1 MHKFSIMKKSAFCFL
16 LLILAATSFSQP
28 AGDFAFTSDIGS
40 PAIKGSTTFDRN
52 TQTYRI
58 QAAGYNIWFNR
69 DEFHYA
75 YNNVK
80 GDFIYTA
87 SFALDTS
94 GDLHRKTGW
103 MVRASRDSQSAHI
116 SAVLHGDGLIALQWR
131 GLRGAYMRDPQD
143 EIRFPKKKAEVIQLE
158 RKGKTFIMRV
168 APFGEPLQ
176 EVGRKDMPDMPD
188 SLMAGLFTCSHDA
201 AKLVQSRAWNLRL
214 DRAQEKGLTVLSRLE
229 YLDIESGI
237 RKMVHQSRSRFEA
250 PNYMP
255 DGETLLFNAGGFLYT
270 IPESGGTPVKFNTGS
285 ADRNNNDHGISFDG
299 KQIAISSH
307 RTGKPGGG
315 STLYTVPITGGEPKM
330 INDNTPSYWHGWA
343 PDGKSVLV
351 IAQRGKPVYNVYRVN
366 LKDGSEEDLTKNETG
381 HVDGSEYSPDGKW
394 IYFNWNVTGTMQI
407 WRMKPDGSQKEQMT
421 FDEYNNWFPHISPD
435 GKWMALISFNNEI
448 DPNDHP
454 ADKRVMLR
462 LMPINGGAPKVIA
475 HIYGGQGTINVP
487 SWSPDSRKI
496 SFVSYSY

>member
-1 MHKFSIMKKSAFCFL
+1 MHKFSIMKKSAITLVLF
-16 LLILAATSFSQP
+16 ILTNAAFTQ
-28 AGDFAFTSDIGS
+28 AKGDFAFSIDIGS
-40 PAIKGSTTFDRN
+40 PALKGSTSFD
-52 TQTYRI
+52 TDAQAYI
-58 QAAGYNIWFNR
+58 MQAAGYNIWFNR

-87 SFALDTS
+87 SFSLDSS
-94 GDLHRKTGW
+94 GDPHRKTGW
-103 MVRASRDSQSAHI
+103 MVRAGKDSQSAHI
-116 SAVLHGDGLIALQWR
+116 SAVLHGDGLIAMQWR
-131 GLRGAYMRDPQD
+131 ALRGAYMRDPQD
-143 EIRFPKKKAEVIQLE
+143 EIRFPKKKADVIQLE
-158 RKGKTFIMRV
+158 RRGKTFIMRV

-176 EVGRKDMPDMPD
+176 EVGRKEMPDMPD

-201 AKLVQSRAWNLRL
+201 GKIVRTRVWNVRL
-214 DRAQEKGLTVLSRLE
+214 DKAQEKGLTVSSRLE
-229 YLDIESGI
+229 YLDIQSGT

-255 DGETLLFNAGGFLYT
+255 DGKTLLFNEGGFLYT
-270 IPESGGTPVKFNTGS
+270 IPESGGTPARFNTGS

-307 RTGKPGGG
+307 RAGKPGGG
-315 STLYTVPITGGEPKM
+315 STLYVVPITGGEAKM

-351 IAQRGKPVYNVYRVN
+351 IAQRGMPVYNVYRVN
-366 LKDGSEEDLTKNETG
+366 IKDGAEENLTKNEKG
-381 HVDGSEYSPDGKW
+381 HVDGSEYSPDSKW
-394 IYFNWNVTGTMQI
+394 IYFNWNLSGTMQI
-407 WRMKPDGSQKEQMT
+407 WRMKPDGSQKEQLT

-462 LMPINGGAPKVIA
+462 LMPIQGGAPKVVA
-475 HIYGGQGTINVP
+475 HLYGGQGTINVP
-487 SWSPDSRKI
+487 SWSPDSKKLA
-496 SFVSYSY
+496 FVSYTY